1 MPSLAPRP
9 AAVETGPGSGTA
21 VASSSEGTH
30 RGGEFLVIEQTRW
43 SRDAAVPIFAGA
55 VWLWFA
61 TGFGLVGFLFSL
73 IPGCLLFSS
82 GISILLWP
90 GDLRI
95 SSFAALGG
103 LLGVPLAVPAFWVAG
118 PGTALLLIG
127 LSAASYVAAG
137 AVAVKWEPHTKEVPT
152 PEPSLRLS
160 AEVAADE
167 VVLATML
174 TGLPLVSGDAWSR
187 IRDEVIAA
195 RDFFESRGWLA
206 RPADYHVTPPPLVDP
221 SLVPART
228 RGIHFEHLRFESGY
242 APHEGEA
249 GRERW
254 LSYAPNR
261 TAHAWVLRHP
271 GAPRPW
277 LVAIHGFQLGHAWAD
292 FALFDPRHFHEKLGL
307 NLVYPVLPFHGKRKV
322 GRRSGD
328 GFLTGDVLDSVHAEA
343 QAMWDIRR
351 LLSWVR
357 AQGAPAVGAFGI
369 SLGGYQASLLAALD
383 DDLAC
388 VIAAV
393 PLTDIPRALWRH
405 GPPLLIRHGEHQG
418 VQRDEVSEV
427 MNVVSPL
434 SLEPRVPVERR
445 FLIGGVADRL
455 VPPDQVRDLWLH
467 WERPRI
473 VWYQGGH
480 LTFNRAPAVRRLI
493 RDALAEGGLIR
504 APHASGSQ
512 AGEPAP

>member
-1 MPSLAPRP
+1 
-9 AAVETGPGSGTA
+9 V
-21 VASSSEGTH
+21 
-30 RGGEFLVIEQTRW
+30 FEQRRW
-43 SRDAAVPIFAGA
+43 SREAAVPIVAGA
-55 VWLWFA
+55 TWLWFA
-61 TGFGLVGFLFSL
+61 TGFGVVGFVFSL
-73 IPGCLLFSS
+73 IPGCLLFAS
-82 GISILLWP
+82 GFSILLWP

-103 LLGVPLAVPAFWVAG
+103 LLGVPLAIPAFWVAG

-127 LSAASYVAAG
+127 LSAASYLAAG
-137 AVAVKWEPHTKEVPT
+137 AVAVRWEPHTQEVPT

-174 TGLPLVSGDAWSR
+174 SGLPVVAGGSWSR
-187 IRDEVIAA
+187 VRDEVIEAH
-195 RDFFESRGWLA
+195 DFWEERGWIE
-206 RPADYHVTPPPLVDP
+206 RPADYHATPPPLEAP
-221 SLVPART
+221 SLAPAQT
-228 RGIHFEHLRFESGY
+228 RGIHFQRLRFESGY
-242 APHEGEA
+242 APREGEA

-254 LSYAPNR
+254 LSYEPNR
-261 TAHAWVLRHP
+261 TAHAWVLRHE

-277 LVAIHGFQLGHAWAD
+277 LFCIHGFQLGFPWAD
-292 FALFDPRHFHEKLGL
+292 FALFDPRHLHGTLGF
-307 NLVYPVLPFHGKRKV
+307 NLVYPILPFHGPRKV

-351 LLSWVR
+351 LISWVR
-357 AQGAPAVGAFGI
+357 AQDAPRVGAFGI
-369 SLGGYQASLLAALD
+369 SLGGYQAALLAALD
-383 DDLAC
+383 PELHC
-388 VIAAV
+388 VIAGV

-405 GPPLLIRHGEHQG
+405 GPPLLIRHGEHVG

-434 SLEPRVPVERR
+434 ALEPRVPVERR

-455 VPPDQVRDLWLH
+455 VPPDQVRDLWRH

-473 VWYQGGH
+473 VWYQGAH
-480 LTFNRAPAVRRLI
+480 LTFQRSPSVRGLV
-493 RDALAEGGLIR
+493 RDALAGL
-504 APHASGSQ
+504 ADVPSTSEPPAVASLS
-512 AGEPAP
+512 AG

>member
-1 MPSLAPRP
+1 
-9 AAVETGPGSGTA
+9 
-21 VASSSEGTH
+21 
-30 RGGEFLVIEQTRW
+30 VIEQTRW
-43 SRDAAVPIFAGA
+43 SREATVPIVAGA

-61 TGFGLVGFLFSL
+61 TGFGLLGFLFSL

-82 GISILLWP
+82 GMSILLWP

-127 LSAASYVAAG
+127 LSAASYLVAG
-137 AVAVKWEPHTKEVPT
+137 AVAVKWEPHTKQVPT

-174 TGLPLVSGDAWSR
+174 STLPVVSGGAWSR
-187 IRDEVIAA
+187 VRDEVIAA
-195 RDFFESRGWLA
+195 CDCFESRGWIA
-206 RPADYHVTPPPLVDP
+206 RPADYHVEPPPLVLP

-228 RGIHFEHLRFESGY
+228 RGIAFEHLSFESGY

-261 TAHAWVLRHP
+261 TAHAWVLRHR

-277 LVAIHGFQLGHAWAD
+277 LVCIHGFQLGHAWAD
-292 FALFDPRHFHEKLGL
+292 FLLFDPRHFHEKLGL

-357 AQGAPAVGAFGI
+357 AQDAPAVGVFGI
-369 SLGGYQASLLAALD
+369 SLGGYQASLLAGLD
-383 DDLAC
+383 DTLAC
-388 VIAAV
+388 VIAGV

-434 SLEPRVPVERR
+434 SLEARVPVERR

-455 VPPDQVRDLWLH
+455 VTPDQVRDLWLH

-473 VWYQGGH
+473 AWYQGGH
-480 LTFNRAPAVRRLI
+480 LTFNRSAEVRRLI
-493 RDALAEGGLIR
+493 REALAVGGLTG
-504 APHASGSQ
+504 APSEPLLRDA
-512 AGEPAP
+512 AG